1 MRLWGHVWS
10 VKLTVVLS
18 RHFFNE
24 DPGHCGPPCVC
35 VSKCMAIIAVSN
47 PESHSH
53 FSLVNVIA
61 VSFNVTVTVKVF
73 VSCCFHMVRAMQFY
87 QESYTQCHWMWNTNE
102 YSCCTCH
109 RKQSK
114 GYQRSRHGEPFV
126 YNSSWTDSSAARKTE
141 RVACVA
147 WRFWL
152 GALSNKGARAPGST
166 KPPCYAGYRTSD
178 LLIVIK
184 IKWVIVDKDDSENR
198 QWHIK
203 EHHQKHFKLTEHF
216 E

>member
-18 RHFFNE
+18 PLLQWRSGTLWSTLCTRQQVH
-24 DPGHCGPPCVC
+24 GHYCSFQPRIPLALFPCECYCSVLQFDGDGEGFC
-35 VSKCMAIIAVSN
+35 QLLLPYST
-47 PESHSH
+47 HH
-53 FSLVNVIA
+53 
-61 VSFNVTVTVKVF
+61 
-73 VSCCFHMVRAMQFY
+73 QFY
-87 QESYTQCHWMWNTNE
+87 QESYTQRHWMWNTNDC
-102 YSCCTCH
+102 SSCH
-109 RKQSK
+109 RKQCE

-141 RVACVA
+141 RLACVA

>member
-18 RHFFNE
+18 PLLQWRSGTLWSTLCMRQQLHGHYCSFQPRIPLALFPCECYCSVLQCDGDGEGFCQLLFHYGTRHAIL
-24 DPGHCGPPCVC
+24 PG
-35 VSKCMAIIAVSN
+35 
-47 PESHSH
+47 ELHSVP
-53 FSLVNVIA
+53 LNV
-61 VSFNVTVTVKVF
+61 K
-73 VSCCFHMVRAMQFY
+73 Y
-87 QESYTQCHWMWNTNE
+87 QRVQP
-102 YSCCTCH
+102 CCTCH

-152 GALSNKGARAPGST
+152 GALSNKGARTPGST

-203 EHHQKHFKLTEHF
+203 EHNQKHFKLTEHF